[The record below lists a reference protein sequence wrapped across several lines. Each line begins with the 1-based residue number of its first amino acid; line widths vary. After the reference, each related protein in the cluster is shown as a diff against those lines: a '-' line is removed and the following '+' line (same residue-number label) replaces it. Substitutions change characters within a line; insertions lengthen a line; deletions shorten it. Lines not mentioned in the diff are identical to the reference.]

1 MNRLKYMSLAV
12 GLALAMS
19 PMTAWAQE
27 VSSDAAAPQALESAT
42 TTNADDEA
50 AALQQTAAAED
61 EAIAEPAQP
70 AAADASE
77 DATTDPVQPAE
88 EAPEAGQAIQDGV
101 PSETL
106 EAPAADGELVSQAD
120 ETQAPVQSVARIES
134 STRRYGLSVASG
146 SNGEAVALADDKGLL
161 GEYWHSTRNEDG
173 SYTFANLKGGGWL
186 SVSGDVKSGAP
197 IVIDSSTGLH
207 WLLSDNAD
215 GSVSFAP
222 MGFENLRMQLQ
233 SAAKAGAKLLL
244 SAASGTA
251 SQRFFLDTHA
261 ALTEALNEGARL
273 SDGIVQLESVSL
285 PGNYVD
291 IAKASKADGGNV
303 CVYGATGGMNQKYVM
318 KGLGNG
324 LYTLKAANSMKCVE
338 VNRAATTVGANIS
351 QYTENGKL
359 HQLWYFIQTPEGTY
373 LRNAKS
379 GLVMSVAGGNVQLGP
394 ADANAA
400 KFTLHY
406 ATLLDDGAVYRLSPS
421 YATSMYLGVA
431 NNSGSE
437 KANVQLSNNAD
448 ILGLY
453 WRVELNPDQSF
464 QLVNLRS
471 NKAMAVNG
479 DIASGSNVMVSDAAM
494 AWIAYING
502 DATLTFRLRG
512 NLSVALDVNYAA
524 SKAGTNVSLYKNTWG
539 KNQKFLVSQAKVLT
553 AAVAAGE
560 PLESRIYAIG
570 SVSAAGKV
578 LNVRGGSKSQG
589 ARLEIYASDNKTKQK
604 FELEYQGNGLYR
616 IQAANSGKLLGVT
629 GNATKRAS
637 KVGTFTRSD
646 SLSQLWY
653 LVSSGSGYAILNA
666 KSGLALDIYGGK
678 TSDGTDMI
686 IYDAKG
692 SKNQQF
698 TLQGT
703 QLVTTGT
710 YVITSELALPLVL
723 DAEGTSAS
731 AEDNIELGRSLGA
744 SSQKFRITHLGEGV
758 YSIVSQSTGKAVT
771 VADGSVADVA
781 NVGQADYQDLDE
793 QKWVIGVSDDGGI
806 TFRSLKSG
814 KMLDAKGGVKNVGTN
829 IIQYA
834 ANNRQTQGWKL
845 KGGSWCF
852 GDEVIKVART
862 QLGGTYSYVGSGY
875 FPSIKSYNCSGLT
888 WWVYHTVGY
897 DVSHNQGYYSY
908 YGGTNKTDST
918 MWQVQ
923 RTGNWKTDP
932 KDLIPGDLVF
942 FSPVR
947 DKWRTGHVGIYIGN
961 NKMIHSWPT
970 TGVSIADIYKF
981 SNKNFFV
988 GGGLPL

>member
-1 MNRLKYMSLAV
+1 MNRLRYVSLAV

-27 VSSDAAAPQALESAT
+27 VSSDAAAPQALESAAP
-42 TTNADDEA
+42 TNAEA

-88 EAPEAGQAIQDGV
+88 EAPEAGQAIQDEV

-197 IVIDSSTGLH
+197 IVIDATTGLH
-207 WLLSDNAD
+207 WLVDDNGD
-215 GSVSFAP
+215 GSVSLAP
-222 MGFENLRMQLQ
+222 LGYEGLRMQLQ
-233 SAAKAGAKLLL
+233 SAANAGAKLLL
-244 SAASGTA
+244 ATA
-251 SQRFFLDTHA
+251 TGATNQRFFLDAHD
-261 ALTEALNEGARL
+261 ALTEALTEGARMD
-273 SDGIVQLESVSL
+273 DGVVQLESSSL
-285 PGNYVD
+285 PGKYVD
-291 IAKASKADGGNV
+291 VAKASKSNGANV
-303 CVYGATGGMNQKYVM
+303 CVYEATGGMNQKYLL

-338 VNRAATTVGANIS
+338 VNRASTTAGSNIA
-351 QYTENGKL
+351 QYDEIGRI
-359 HQLWYFIQTPEGTY
+359 HQLWYFVQTEDGVFV
-373 LRNAKS
+373 RNAKS
-379 GLVMSVAGGNVQLGP
+379 GLALSVSNGNVQLGA
-394 ADANAA
+394 ADAPAS
-400 KFTLHY
+400 KFVLHRGS
-406 ATLLDDGAVYRLSPS
+406 LLDDGAVYRFSPS

-431 NNSGSE
+431 NNSSSE
-437 KANVQLSNNAD
+437 KANVQLAKNAD
-448 ILGLY
+448 LLGLY
-453 WRVELNPDQSF
+453 WRVQLNPDQSF
-464 QLVNLRS
+464 QLLSLRS
-471 NKAMAVNG
+471 NKGLAVSG
-479 DIASGSNVMVSDAAM
+479 DVASGSNVMVSEAAA
-494 AWIAYING
+494 AWVAYING
-502 DATLTFRLRG
+502 DATLSFRLRG
-512 NLSVALDVNYAA
+512 NASFALDVNRAA
-524 SKAGTNVSLYKNTWG
+524 STAGTNISLFKNTWG
-539 KNQKFLVSQAKVLT
+539 KNQKFVVSQAKVLT

-560 PLESRIYAIG
+560 AVDSRVYTIG
-570 SVSAAGKV
+570 SVSASGKV
-578 LNVRGGSKSQG
+578 LNVRGGSKNQG
-589 ARLEIYASDNKTKQK
+589 TLLEIYASDNKAKQK
-604 FELEYQGNGLYR
+604 FEFEYQGNGLYR

-629 GNATKRAS
+629 NNATKRAS
-637 KVGTFTRSD
+637 TVGTFKRADTF
-646 SLSQLWY
+646 SQLWY
-653 LVSSGSGYAILNA
+653 LVRSGSGYAIINA

-678 TSDGTDMI
+678 TNNGTGMI

-698 TLQGT
+698 TLQST

-723 DAEGTSAS
+723 DAKGTSAS
-731 AEDNIELGRSLGA
+731 AKDNIELGRSLGA
-744 SSQKFRITHLGEGV
+744 SSQKYKITHLGEGV
-758 YSIVSQSTGKAVT
+758 YSVVNDATGKAIT
-771 VADGSVADVA
+771 VEGGSEANGA

-793 QKWVIGVSDDGGI
+793 QKWVIGVSDNGGI
-806 TFRSLKSG
+806 TFRSVKSG
-814 KMLDAKGGVKNVGTN
+814 KMMDAKGGVKNVGTN
-829 IIQYA
+829 IIQFD
-834 ANNRQTQGWKL
+834 ANNRQTQGWLL

-875 FPSIKSYNCSGLT
+875 FPRIKSYNCSGLT
-888 WWVYHTVGY
+888 WWAYHTVGY

-918 MWQVQ
+918 MWQVYHS
-923 RTGNWKTDP
+923 GNWKTNP
-932 KDLIPGDLVF
+932 KDLVPGDLVF
-942 FSPVR
+942 FSPVK

-961 NKMIHSWPT
+961 NQMIHAWPT